1 MASVMTR
8 ENFSELL
15 TPVHKKI
22 FFDSYNEI
30 PMVYKKI
37 FKVEKMNAKSQSYP
51 HLGAF
56 GLWQENTEG
65 SEFNLDDFGQG
76 QVASFEARR
85 FDKSYDLTW
94 ELVQDDL
101 YNVMKGI
108 GKGGSAKGLGRSL
121 RATEET
127 DTANVILGGFTNVG
141 YDGKALFAA
150 DHPLINSTRK
160 ISNLI
165 TGALTDENLK
175 AALRLMR
182 KQTDEAGI
190 PISTRATQLVV
201 CPDLE
206 FTAQVIVRSI
216 LQSGTNNNDVNVLPN
231 LEIVVWDYLDDPTGQ
246 IKPWF
251 VQDTTIDNLLFLR
264 REEPIFGSKQIQR
277 KMDYNMYGYTRF
289 DTGYC
294 DWRGLVGSKGVA
306 EPTPVPPEVLGT
318 LVATVAA
325 GSGAGKTQVT
335 AVTGTGTGTLKYKV
349 AAAITAPQLNDVATG
364 YSSLTLNTDITCT
377 TGDKIIVVEVDGDN
391 KIKKASSVMN
401 VVEGESLGELTITVA
416 AGSSATATKV
426 TAVTGQG
433 TGTLKYK
440 VDTTITAPELDDVA
454 TGYSALTLDT
464 DITCASGNKIIVV
477 EVDGDNKIKKASD
490 VEDVVVGE

>member
-8 ENFSELL
+8 DNFAELL

-22 FFDSYNEI
+22 FFDSYNEV

-37 FKVEKMNAKSQSYP
+37 FKVEKMNAKSQTYP

-65 SEFNLDDFGQG
+65 SEFNLDDFAQG

-94 ELVQDDL
+94 ELCQDDQ
-101 YNVMKGI
+101 YNVFKGI

-182 KQTDEAGI
+182 KQTDEAGV
-190 PISTRATQLVV
+190 PIAARATQLVV

-206 FTAQVIVRSI
+206 FTAEVIVRSI
-216 LQSGTNNNDVNVLPN
+216 LQSGTNNNDVNVIPN

-246 IKPWF
+246 VKPWF
-251 VQDTTIDNLLFLR
+251 VQDKTLDNLLFLR
-264 REEPIFGSKQIQR
+264 REEPIFGSKQLER

-294 DWRGLVGSKGVA
+294 DWRGLVGSKGTA
-306 EPTPVPPEVLGT
+306 EPAPEPTPDPEPET
-318 LVATVAA
+318 
-325 GSGAGKTQVT
+325 
-335 AVTGTGTGTLKYKV
+335 
-349 AAAITAPQLNDVATG
+349 
-364 YSSLTLNTDITCT
+364 
-377 TGDKIIVVEVDGDN
+377 
-391 KIKKASSVMN
+391 
-401 VVEGESLGELTITVA
+401 LGELTATIA

-433 TGTLKYK
+433 TGTLKYL
-440 VDTTITAPELDDVA
+440 VDTTITAPELNDVA
-454 TGYSALTLDT
+454 TGYSALTLNT
-464 DITCASGNKIIVV
+464 DITCADGDKIIVV
-477 EVDGDNKIKKASD
+477 EVDGDNKIKAASS